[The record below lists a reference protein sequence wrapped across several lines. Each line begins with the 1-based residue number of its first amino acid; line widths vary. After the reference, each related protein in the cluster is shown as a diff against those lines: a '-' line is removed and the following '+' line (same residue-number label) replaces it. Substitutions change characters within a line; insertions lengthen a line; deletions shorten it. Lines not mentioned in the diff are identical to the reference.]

1 MKKSIFL
8 ASAALLCVPAAL
20 MAQDDEPK
28 LKINPTGRI
37 LLDGALYASPQKY
50 EFKDGFAIPDVRLG
64 AKAQYGK
71 WKAKI
76 DVGFAYNKVGL
87 KDVYF
92 EYDFNE
98 KNLLRGGSFI
108 HQYGLQ
114 SATSS
119 SMKPT
124 MEEPISNAVFNDA
137 RQIGLMYVY
146 NGDKFFGTGSVH
158 VEPKATTVVL
168 RPDQFTQEGWGFR
181 SRLVAR
187 PLHESGK
194 VVQVGFSGGFATPQN
209 VNDPNTPHNSFRFK
223 SNFPTRVAQVT
234 AIDATVDHAMN
245 LWKFTPE
252 LLLNYG
258 PVALETQY
266 FFQRVNRREGLHAY
280 TSQGAYATL
289 RGLILGGDYNYS
301 MPDAGLATPKKGS
314 LECVL
319 SYNYTSLTD
328 ASAGIYGGRLNDLSC
343 TFNYYINK
351 YMIARLHYSYTH
363 TWDRAGVGSMTLNG
377 FMARL
382 QIIFYSGSRVKRR
395 IT

>member
-187 PLHESGK
+187 PLHETGK

-209 VNDPNTPHNSFRFK
+209 VNDPNTPHNSFQFK

-382 QIIFYSGSRVKRR
+382 QIIF
-395 IT
+395 

>member
-124 MEEPISNAVFNDA
+124 MEEPISNAVFNDS

-209 VNDPNTPHNSFRFK
+209 VNDPNTPHNSFQFK

-382 QIIFYSGSRVKRR
+382 QIIF
-395 IT
+395 

>member
-20 MAQDDEPK
+20 MAQDGEPK

-382 QIIFYSGSRVKRR
+382 QIIF
-395 IT
+395 

>member
-1 MKKSIFL
+1 MNKTFL
-8 ASAALLCVPAAL
+8 FASTALLCAAGIAN
-20 MAQDDEPK
+20 AQNDEPK
-28 LKINPTGRI
+28 FKINPTGRI
-37 LLDGALYASPQKY
+37 LLDGALYASPQKS

-64 AKAQYGK
+64 AKMQYGK

-92 EYDFNE
+92 EYDFNDQH
-98 KNLLRGGSFI
+98 LIRGGSFI

-119 SMKPT
+119 SMKVT
-124 MEEPISNAVFNDA
+124 MEEPISNAVFNDS

-146 NGDKFFGTGSVH
+146 NGDKFFGTASAH

-168 RPDQFTQEGWGFR
+168 RPDQFTQEGYGFR

-187 PLHESGK
+187 PLHEEGK

-209 VNDPNTPHNSFRFK
+209 VNDSETPHNSFQFK

-252 LLLNYG
+252 LLLSYG
-258 PVALETQY
+258 PVALESQY
-266 FFQRVNRREGLHAY
+266 FFQRVNRRNNLHAY
-280 TSQGAYATL
+280 TAQGAYATV
-289 RGLILGGDYNYS
+289 RGLILGGNYGYS
-301 MPDAGLATPKKGS
+301 MADAGLATPRKGS
-314 LECVL
+314 LECVV
-319 SYNYTSLTD
+319 SYNYTTLTNS
-328 ASAGIYGGRLNDLSC
+328 AAGIYGGRLNDLSC

-351 YMIARLHYSYTH
+351 YMLCRLHYSYTH
-363 TWDRAGVGSMTLNG
+363 TWGRAGAPSMTLNG

-382 QIIFYSGSRVKRR
+382 QVIF
-395 IT
+395 

>member
-1 MKKSIFL
+1 MKKILFL
-8 ASAALLCVPAAL
+8 ASATLLCTPAAL

-187 PLHESGK
+187 PLHETGK

-209 VNDPNTPHNSFRFK
+209 VNDPNTPHNSFQFK

-382 QIIFYSGSRVKRR
+382 QIIF
-395 IT
+395 

>member
-20 MAQDDEPK
+20 MAQDEEPK

-187 PLHESGK
+187 PLHETGK

-209 VNDPNTPHNSFRFK
+209 VNDPNTPHNSFQFK

-328 ASAGIYGGRLNDLSC
+328 AAAGIYGGRLNDLSC

-382 QIIFYSGSRVKRR
+382 QIIF
-395 IT
+395 

>member
-1 MKKSIFL
+1 MKKTLLI
-8 ASAALLCVPAAL
+8 ASAALLCGAQGI
-20 MAQDDEPK
+20 MAQDSEEPK
-28 LKINPTGRI
+28 FKINPTGRI

-64 AKAQYGK
+64 AKFQYGK
-71 WKAKI
+71 WKAKV

-87 KDVYF
+87 KDCYF
-92 EYDFNE
+92 EYDFNDQ
-98 KNLLRGGSFI
+98 NLLRAGSFI

-124 MEEPISNAVFNDA
+124 MEEPISNAVFNDS

-187 PLHESGK
+187 PIHEEGK
-194 VVQVGFSGGFATPQN
+194 VIQVGFSGGFATPQN
-209 VNDPNTPHNSFRFK
+209 VNDPNTPHNSFQFK

-234 AIDATVDHAMN
+234 AISATVDRAMN

-252 LLLNYG
+252 LLLNFG
-258 PVALETQY
+258 PVALESQY
-266 FFQRVNRREGLHAY
+266 FFQRVNRRDGLRHY
-280 TSQGAYATL
+280 TAQGAYATL
-289 RGLILGGDYNYS
+289 RGLIIGGDYNYS
-301 MPDAGLATPKKGS
+301 MADAGLATPRKGS

-319 SYNYTSLTD
+319 DYNYTSLTNPN
-328 ASAGIYGGRLNDLSC
+328 AGIYGGRLNDFSV

-351 YMIARLHYSYTH
+351 YMLCRLHYSYTH
-363 TWDRAGVGSMTLNG
+363 TWDRHGAPDMTLNA

-382 QIIFYSGSRVKRR
+382 QVIF
-395 IT
+395 

>member
-1 MKKSIFL
+1 MNKYILS
-8 ASAALLCVPAAL
+8 ASAAMLICGA
-20 MAQDDEPK
+20 MSTSAQNEEPK

-37 LLDGALYASPQKY
+37 LLDGALYCTPQKPD
-50 EFKDGFAIPDVRLG
+50 FKDGFAIPDVRLG
-64 AKAQYGK
+64 AKVQYGK

-87 KDVYF
+87 KDLYF
-92 EYDFNE
+92 EYDFNDQH
-98 KNLLRGGSFI
+98 LLRLGSFI
-108 HQYGLQ
+108 HLYGLQ
-114 SATSS
+114 SDTCS

-124 MEEPISNAVFNDA
+124 MEEPISNAVFNDS

-146 NGDKFFGTGSVH
+146 NGDKFFGTASVH

-187 PLHESGK
+187 PLHEEGK

-209 VNDPNTPHNSFRFK
+209 VNDPNTPHNSFQFK

-258 PVALETQY
+258 PVALESQY
-266 FFQRVNRREGLHAY
+266 FFQRVNRRNSLHAY
-280 TSQGAYATL
+280 TAQGAYATL
-289 RGLILGGDYNYS
+289 RGLILGGNYTYS
-301 MPDAGLATPKKGS
+301 MPDAGLATPKKGA

-319 SYNYTSLTD
+319 SYNYTTLTD
-328 ASAGIYGGRLNDLSC
+328 ASAGVYGGRLNDLSA
-343 TFNYYINK
+343 TLNYYINK

-363 TWDRAGVGSMTLNG
+363 TWGRADAPSMSVNG
-377 FMARL
+377 IMARL
-382 QIIFYSGSRVKRR
+382 QIIF
-395 IT
+395 

>member
-1 MKKSIFL
+1 MNKTFL
-8 ASAALLCVPAAL
+8 FASTALLCAAGIAN
-20 MAQDDEPK
+20 AQNDEPK
-28 LKINPTGRI
+28 FKINPTGRI
-37 LLDGALYASPQKY
+37 LLDGALYASPQKS

-64 AKAQYGK
+64 AKMQYGK

-92 EYDFNE
+92 EYDFNDQH
-98 KNLLRGGSFI
+98 LIRGGSFI

-119 SMKPT
+119 SMKVT
-124 MEEPISNAVFNDA
+124 MEEPISNAVFNDS

-146 NGDKFFGTGSVH
+146 NGDKFFGTASAH

-168 RPDQFTQEGWGFR
+168 RPDQFTQEGYGFR

-187 PLHESGK
+187 PLHEEGK
-194 VVQVGFSGGFATPQN
+194 VVQVGFSGGFAPPQI
-209 VNDPNTPHNSFRFK
+209 VNDSETPHNSFQFK

-252 LLLNYG
+252 LLLSYG
-258 PVALETQY
+258 PVALESQY
-266 FFQRVNRREGLHAY
+266 FFQRVNRRNNLHAY
-280 TSQGAYATL
+280 TAQGAYATV
-289 RGLILGGDYNYS
+289 RGLILGGNYGYS
-301 MPDAGLATPKKGS
+301 MADAGLATPRKGS
-314 LECVL
+314 LECVV
-319 SYNYTSLTD
+319 SYNYTTLTNS
-328 ASAGIYGGRLNDLSC
+328 AAGIYGGRLNDLSC

-351 YMIARLHYSYTH
+351 YMLCRLHYSYTH
-363 TWDRAGVGSMTLNG
+363 TWGRAGAPSMTLNG

-382 QIIFYSGSRVKRR
+382 QVIF
-395 IT
+395 

>member
-64 AKAQYGK
+64 VKAQYGK

-92 EYDFNE
+92 EYDFDK

-124 MEEPISNAVFNDA
+124 MEEPISNAVFNDS

-382 QIIFYSGSRVKRR
+382 QIIF
-395 IT
+395 

>member
-1 MKKSIFL
+1 MKKALLL
-8 ASAALLCVPAAL
+8 ASAAILCGAHTI

-28 LKINPTGRI
+28 FKINPTGRI
-37 LLDGALYASPQKY
+37 LLDGALYATPQKPL
-50 EFKDGFAIPDVRLG
+50 FKDGFAIPDVRLG
-64 AKAQYGK
+64 AKVQYGK

-87 KDVYF
+87 KDIYF

-98 KNLLRGGSFI
+98 KHLLRAGSFI

-124 MEEPISNAVFNDA
+124 MEEPISNAVFNDS

-158 VEPKATTVVL
+158 VEPKATTVIL

-187 PLHESGK
+187 PLHEEGK

-209 VNDPNTPHNSFRFK
+209 VNDANTPHNSFQFK

-258 PVALETQY
+258 PVALESQY
-266 FFQRVNRREGLHAY
+266 FFQRVNRRNNLHAY
-280 TSQGAYATL
+280 TAQGAYATL
-289 RGLILGGDYNYS
+289 RGLILGGNYNYS
-301 MPDAGLATPKKGS
+301 MADAGLATPKKGS
-314 LECVL
+314 LECVV
-319 SYNYTSLTD
+319 SYNYTTLTD
-328 ASAGIYGGRLNDLSC
+328 ASAGVYGGRLNDISC

-351 YMIARLHYSYTH
+351 YMLCRLHYSYTH
-363 TWDRAGVGSMTLNG
+363 TWGRAGAPSMSLNG

-382 QIIFYSGSRVKRR
+382 QIIF
-395 IT
+395 

>member
-1 MKKSIFL
+1 MKRTIL
-8 ASAALLCVPAAL
+8 IASAAILCGAATA
-20 MAQDDEPK
+20 MAQDNEPK
-28 LKINPTGRI
+28 FKINPTGRI
-37 LLDGALYASPQKY
+37 LLDGAMYASPQK
-50 EFKDGFAIPDVRLG
+50 EQFKDGFAIPDVRLG
-64 AKAQYGK
+64 AKMQYGK
-71 WKAKI
+71 WKATV
-76 DVGFAYNKVGL
+76 DVGFAHNKIGL
-87 KDVYF
+87 KDVFF
-92 EYDFNE
+92 EYDFND
-98 KNLLRGGSFI
+98 KHLLRLGSFI

-119 SMKPT
+119 SMKPS
-124 MEEPISNAVFNDA
+124 MEEPVSNAVFNDP

-187 PLHESGK
+187 PLHEEGK
-194 VVQVGFSGGFATPQN
+194 VVQVGFSGGFASPQN
-209 VNDPNTPHNSFRFK
+209 VNDPNTPHNSFQFK
-223 SNFPTRVAQVT
+223 SNFPTSVAQVT

-258 PVALETQY
+258 PVALESQY
-266 FFQRVNRREGLHAY
+266 YFQRVNRRGGLHAY
-280 TSQGAYATL
+280 TAQGAYATL

-301 MPDAGLATPKKGS
+301 MPDAGLATPKKGA

-319 SYNYTSLTD
+319 NYNYTTLTD
-328 ASAGIYGGRLNDLSC
+328 ASAGVYGGRLNDISC

-363 TWDRAGVGSMTLNG
+363 TWGRAGAPSMSVNG

-382 QIIFYSGSRVKRR
+382 QVIF
-395 IT
+395 

>member
-20 MAQDDEPK
+20 MAQDEEPK

-187 PLHESGK
+187 PLHETGK

-209 VNDPNTPHNSFRFK
+209 VNDPNTPHNSFQFK

-382 QIIFYSGSRVKRR
+382 QIIF
-395 IT
+395 

>member
-1 MKKSIFL
+1 MKKFL
-8 ASAALLCVPAAL
+8 FLTSAALFCTCFSTL
-20 MAQDDEPK
+20 AQDDEPK
-28 LKINPTGRI
+28 FKIAPTGRI
-37 LLDGALYASPQKY
+37 LLDGAIYATPQKSD
-50 EFKDGFAIPDVRLG
+50 FKDGFTIPDARLG
-64 AKAQYGK
+64 AKVQYGK

-87 KDVYF
+87 KDLYF
-92 EYDFNE
+92 EYDFNDQH
-98 KNLLRGGSFI
+98 LLRLGSFI

-119 SMKPT
+119 SMKVT
-124 MEEPISNAVFNDA
+124 MEEPVSNAVFNDS

-146 NGDKFFGTGSVH
+146 NGDKFFGTASFH
-158 VEPKATTVVL
+158 VEPKASTVVL
-168 RPDQFTQEGWGFR
+168 RPDQFTQEGWGAR

-187 PLHESGK
+187 PLHEEGN
-194 VVQVGFSGGFATPQN
+194 VVQIGFSGGFATPQN
-209 VNDPNTPHNSFRFK
+209 INDPNTPHNSFQFK

-234 AIDATVDHAMN
+234 AVDATVDHAMN

-258 PVALETQY
+258 PVALESQY
-266 FFQRVNRREGLHAY
+266 YFQRVNRRDNFHHY

-289 RGLILGGDYNYS
+289 RGLILGGNYNYS
-301 MPDAGLATPKKGS
+301 MADAGLATPRKGA

-319 SYNYTSLTD
+319 SYNYTTLTD
-328 ASAGIYGGRLNDLSC
+328 ADADVYGGRLNDLSA

-363 TWDRAGVGSMTLNG
+363 TWGRTDAPSMSVNG

-382 QIIFYSGSRVKRR
+382 QIIF
-395 IT
+395 